1 MAAGT
6 AALRIA
12 CIAAALCAASLCGCQ
27 SAPEEKA
34 AQPAPAPAAAPAPGP
49 APVAEAP
56 AAPVAA
62 PAAVAPPKPAAKPRA
77 PAKKRA
83 PKPKP
88 PAPVVVQPAPAAPP
102 APQPTSEEERK
113 RKLDAYI
120 AAIARSTVSFNPPSP
135 IPVAQ
140 RAAVTLS
147 VTVPPETAALADELR
162 KSLGAGAT
170 AWTPRM
176 RTRLSG
182 SDFDIV
188 PAEGRDFDGS
198 RDLAMG
204 GPTEWRWSALPA
216 TPGTKKL
223 VATLALGAPPQL
235 GGQRDLP
242 PLQRDVVVEA
252 TLSWQAERLWNDY
265 WLWLVVAVV
274 AVAVITLW
282 ARRR

>member
-12 CIAAALCAASLCGCQ
+12 CFAAALGAASLFGCK
-27 SAPEEKA
+27 SAPEEKP
-34 AQPAPAPAAAPAPGP
+34 AQPAPAPAAAPAPAP
-49 APVAEAP
+49 APVAAAPEAP
-56 AAPVAA
+56 AAA
-62 PAAVAPPKPAAKPRA
+62 PAAVTPPKPTAKPRA
-77 PAKKRA
+77 QAKKRA

-88 PAPVVVQPAPAAPP
+88 PAPAVVQPAAAPP
-102 APQPTSEEERK
+102 RPPQASPEEERK
-113 RKLDAYI
+113 HKLDAYV
-120 AAIARSTVSFNPPSP
+120 AAIGRSTVGFNPPSP

-147 VTVPPETAALADELR
+147 VTPPPEAAALADDLR
-162 KSLGAGAT
+162 KSLDAGAT

-176 RTRLSG
+176 RARLSG
-182 SDFDIV
+182 SAFDIV
-188 PAEGRDFDGS
+188 PAEGKEFDGA
-198 RDLAMG
+198 RDLAMS

-223 VATLALGAPPQL
+223 VATLAVGVPPQL

-265 WLWLVVAVV
+265 WVWLVVAVV
-274 AVAVITLW
+274 AVAVITFW